1 MQHYLANGYYL
12 WTGDLDQMDEVGLEL
27 VNVDELPDLVFS
39 RLDAKAAKLGK
50 PAASKCNPKPVKNS
64 KGIIVRPATFPCGS
78 VCRQKQNCGLS
89 KAEKQRVQS
98 RLKGEDDRAVKLAM
112 VRAARAKRQGQSGT
126 GAVYAATK
134 EALGAAG
141 QARNEKRKARGGKPR
156 AVSSASGAEP
166 VDMIELGIHL
176 KSSGVRRKGSKV
188 EAAALL
194 LRPLREAAARQEMDV
209 REMQEGVVQIAKT
222 LGIAT
227 TVKGKNGKDRAN
239 PQFTQF
245 TESLAQ
251 SLVTINTPKDQQR
264 TAAKARESEELRQ
277 RQKARRSKAVGGVA
291 PAPTS
296 STQEP
301 SPAPKPQPP
310 SDPNQSG
317 AAVPHGSPNR
327 KGIRPAQYQDG
338 AAIIDG
344 IQDALPKGYQDKMD
358 PSAAGLIDDTI
369 KDPDLQRRYSL
380 GMMPAGMADLGGSL
394 LLWSMGVPEPQNK
407 NSGDYQQHRAAGTIL
422 AARTNVAIDRFNG
435 HPLATL
441 PYTEVPPKIETYEEA
456 METQSARQR
465 AAKLA
470 VDLLGHG
477 QALSSDKDGYTVRL
491 PDGTTKRFPGI
502 ESAQRYA
509 SDLTRG
515 FSDPENARKIAK
527 DLKLDEQPL
536 SEIPLNA
543 EEFLKARAAVGQRI
557 KDIESSMP
565 RDRVASPKTHD
576 EMTRLNDRMRS
587 PEEKFFENVADVMI
601 GDNGEVTHVAYR
613 PGAGTEGIGGHG
625 TWVDVSKARDLAQKE
640 FANQSKSRFKPAIGD
655 VVTIGGKEY
664 QAWNTPLGT
673 DDEFYDES
681 TDRYYRKPL
690 APKDDR
696 QGDIFTFGRQQEAN
710 RQREA
715 QERAERDRESAL
727 QQKKGTPSYVVGV
740 MEDQR
745 RLEEELGMMDTKG
758 FKKTKVQVRDRDGIS
773 EVEGLSVPGTSEF
786 FIVSKGGKA
795 VIHHGPSKVQ
805 ISHPFPADV
814 AKRMAKILVQNGVT
828 VNGDDLMADED
839 WKTKHPQ
846 AAEVFRAMAD
856 YGFMGRRALTPIKPT
871 PKAIGSGGAPKA
883 PAPGSP
889 AYDRL
894 VATVREEQ
902 DAAWAKR
909 NAKEHSGPMAATKMQ
924 KELYHSS
931 GENVVKRTARS
942 AGDGFTKTQQQ
953 YIAQSVLDQIPA
965 TELQALISVFTD
977 KKSGERRF
985 QDVADDSGHA
995 VEISIP
1001 GAGRYKIPLN
1011 GLPSFLK
1018 GAGIDLAKLD
1028 DLMAG
1033 VKFDSARTNL
1043 RQKLFRELIARNT
1056 ADSKFPDLYRTD
1068 SKLARQSAAVALAVR
1083 YQALAWV
1090 DRAWRGDSCRI
1101 SCGECLRKH
1110 LGSAIVCAHEVEN
1123 GYPHHDLLV
1132 IGHLSEAEQES
1143 ARENP
1148 DLAEGIRRLRRRFQQ
1163 GYGLRFEDVT
1173 SLLEEM
1179 LEFPHTARAD
1189 AEDGPQTFIPPKAVQ
1204 ENARLGLEMRRS
1216 QPESNRCCLPVG
1228 LARARDLSNGRPLS
1242 LKTIQRMANF
1252 DRHRRNYKPGHP
1264 TKGTQAWLL
1273 WGGTEG
1279 IEWAKGI
1286 LAQMG

>member
-1 MQHYLANGYYL
+1 MQHYLVDGYYL
-12 WTGDLDQMDEVGLEL
+12 WTGDPDQMDEVGLEL
-27 VNVDELPDLVFS
+27 VNVDELSDLVFS

-112 VRAARAKRQGQSGT
+112 VQAARAKRQGQSGT

-141 QARNEKRKARGGKPR
+141 QSRNEKRKARGGKPR
-156 AVSSASGAEP
+156 AVS
-166 VDMIELGIHL
+166 
-176 KSSGVRRKGSKV
+176 
-188 EAAALL
+188 
-194 LRPLREAAARQEMDV
+194 
-209 REMQEGVVQIAKT
+209 
-222 LGIAT
+222 
-227 TVKGKNGKDRAN
+227 
-239 PQFTQF
+239 
-245 TESLAQ
+245 
-251 SLVTINTPKDQQR
+251 
-264 TAAKARESEELRQ
+264 
-277 RQKARRSKAVGGVA
+277 
-291 PAPTS
+291 PA
-296 STQEP
+296 
-301 SPAPKPQPP
+301 PAPKPQPP

-317 AAVPHGSPNR
+317 VAVPPGSPNK
-327 KGIRPAQYQDG
+327 KGIRPVQYQDG
-338 AAIIDG
+338 DAIIDG
-344 IQDALPKGYQDKMD
+344 IRDLLPDAHRDKMQ
-358 PSAAGLIDDTI
+358 PSAAKTI
-369 KDPDLQRRYSL
+369 EGILRGGPQAYDRYEV
-380 GMMPAGMADLGGSL
+380 GATPAGMSNMSGDIL
-394 LLWSMGVPEPQNK
+394 LLTLGSPYVKPSHSKRFNE
-407 NSGDYQQHRAAGTIL
+407 RRIAGEIL
-422 AARTNVAIDRFNG
+422 AARMNVAADQLKG

-441 PYTEVPPKIETYEEA
+441 PYTEVPQVIRTAGDAKA
-456 METQSARQR
+456 SRSAR
-465 AAKLA
+465 AAAADLA
-470 VDLLGHG
+470 ISLMDHG

-491 PDGTTKRFPGI
+491 PDGTAKRFPGI
-502 ESAQRYA
+502 ESARQYA
-509 SDLTRG
+509 DSLGRG
-515 FSDPENARKIAK
+515 FSDLSNARKAAK
-527 DLKLDEQPL
+527 ALNLDDRPL
-536 SEIPLNA
+536 DNIPTNV
-543 EEFLKARAAVGQRI
+543 EEFVKARAAMGLRAKEI
-557 KDIESSMP
+557 D
-565 RDRVASPKTHD
+565 ASIPEEGSGRPKTYD
-576 EMTRLNDRMRS
+576 EMVRLNNKIRS
-587 PEEKFFENVADVMI
+587 PEEKFFESIADIQSDGDGNVTM
-601 GDNGEVTHVAYR
+601 VAFM
-613 PGAGTEGIGGHG
+613 PGGSTEKLGSRGVWM
-625 TWVDVSKARDLAQKE
+625 TLAEAKNRSQKE
-640 FANQSKSRFKPAIGD
+640 FANQGKSRLKPAIGD

-673 DDEFYDES
+673 DDEFYDGS

-696 QGDIFTFGRQQEAN
+696 QGDIFAFGQQQEAISRRETLAREAD

-740 MEDQR
+740 MENQR

-758 FKKTKVQVRDRDGIS
+758 FKKTKVQVRDQDGIS

-805 ISHPFPADV
+805 VSPPFPADV
-814 AKRMAKILVQNGVT
+814 AKRMAKMLVQNGVT
-828 VNGDDLMADED
+828 VNGDDLMADKD
-839 WKTKHPQ
+839 WETKHPQ
-846 AAEVFRAMAD
+846 AAEVFRAMAK
-856 YGFMGRRALTPIKPT
+856 YEFMGRRTLTPIKPT
-871 PKAIGSGGAPKA
+871 PKTIGSGGPPKA

-909 NAKEHSGPMAATKMQ
+909 NAKEHSGPMAATRMQ

-931 GENVVKRTARS
+931 GENVVKRTARR

-985 QDVADDSGHA
+985 SDVADDSGAA

-1001 GAGRYKIPLN
+1001 GAGRYKIPLK
-1011 GLPSFLK
+1011 GLPGFLK

-1043 RQKLFRELIARNT
+1043 RQKLFRELIAHNT
-1056 ADSKFPDLYRTD
+1056 ADPKFPDLYRTD
-1068 SKLARQSAAVALAVR
+1068 SKLARQSAAVALAAR
-1083 YQALAWV
+1083 YQALAWI
-1090 DRAWRGDSCRI
+1090 DRAWRGDSCRV

-1163 GYGLRFEDVT
+1163 GYGLKFEDVT

-1179 LEFPHTARAD
+1179 LEFPHTVRAD
-1189 AEDGPQTFIPPKAVQ
+1189 AEDGPQTFTPPKAVQ

-1242 LKTIQRMANF
+1242 LDTIQRMANF
-1252 DRHRRNYKPGHP
+1252 DRHRRNYKPGHS

-1286 LAQMG
+1286 LARMG